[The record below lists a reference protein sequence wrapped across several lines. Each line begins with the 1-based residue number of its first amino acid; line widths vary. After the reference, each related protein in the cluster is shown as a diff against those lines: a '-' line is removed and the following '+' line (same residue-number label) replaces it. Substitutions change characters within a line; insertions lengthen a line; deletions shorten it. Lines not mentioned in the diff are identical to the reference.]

1 MCVTFYI
8 KCLRL
13 KLFARGSDFQICTD
27 GNFHHRHLVSGG
39 QGIPF
44 HDAKHVIPKSFVD
57 EVGNLIEKA
66 CKSWPETHQA
76 KVPDK
81 AINKCQN
88 SYEAADG
95 DKKKA
100 SGGFRYDSQGW
111 MSLICRHDIP
121 LFVAN
126 IDMPGEQQKYA
137 VALIR
142 WFYALI
148 PPTATATV
156 LYDITNRMSA
166 WLQHST
172 GIISFLSQMSFF
184 TKLLALCTVWHSS
197 SIHCLLN
204 LICHDCITCVRP
216 SAGMSTRI

>member
-1 MCVTFYI
+1 MSGRVRAICYI
-8 KCLRL
+8 KRL
-13 KLFARGSDFQICTD
+13 ALKASTFARGGDFQICTD

-57 EVGNLIEKA
+57 EVGNHIEKVR
-66 CKSWPETHQA
+66 KSRPKSRRA
-76 KVPDK
+76 KVPDE
-81 AINKCQN
+81 ALDECQN

-126 IDMPGEQQKYA
+126 IDTPGEQQKYA

-142 WFYALI
+142 WFYALL

-156 LYDITNRMSA
+156 LYDI
-166 WLQHST
+166 
-172 GIISFLSQMSFF
+172 G
-184 TKLLALCTVWHSS
+184 
-197 SIHCLLN
+197 CLLDRSVQ
-204 LICHDCITCVRP
+204 LV
-216 SAGMSTRI
+216 